1 MRLLLG
7 PGLMNTFIWNEYHVV
22 ICSFT
27 LELIVQSWYW
37 ENIHCTLC
45 IYLLT
50 LFVNIEFPSPAIKAA
65 SEFPLNRSILHP
77 FNERKKKKKPHQLPS
92 ERYNKM
98 ERIQFLGTLHLLI
111 HPVFISDY
119 ILELREDFQSHNNC
133 IFLQIN

>member
-7 PGLMNTFIWNEYHVV
+7 SGLMNTFIRNEYHVV

-65 SEFPLNRSILHP
+65 SEFSLIQSILHP
-77 FNERKKKKKPHQLPS
+77 FNEKPHTSCRLNS
-92 ERYNKM
+92 TTRW
-98 ERIQFLGTLHLLI
+98 RGRVQFLGTLHLLI